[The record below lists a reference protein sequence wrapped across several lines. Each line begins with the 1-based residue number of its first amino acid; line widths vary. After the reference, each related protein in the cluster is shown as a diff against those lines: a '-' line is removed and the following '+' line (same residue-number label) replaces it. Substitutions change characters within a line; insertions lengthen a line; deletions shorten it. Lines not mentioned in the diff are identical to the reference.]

1 MLLNHTD
8 HSMSCWHNPYLDF
21 LDPAQLADGALD
33 VPDAG
38 LARHPLDLHA
48 ALGHDLLPAR
58 GRGDDVGYEAEVVD
72 VLLDEVRRRHRRVEL
87 EAAARRRQVHSG
99 AENEKDRLHS
109 LHSILS

>member
-1 MLLNHTD
+1 
-8 HSMSCWHNPYLDF
+8 MSCWHNPYLDV

-48 ALGHDLLPAR
+48 ALGHGLLPFHR
-58 GRGDDVGYEAEVVD
+58 GRGRRGDDVGREAEVVD
-72 VLLDEVRRRHRRVEL
+72 VLLDEVGRRHRRVEL

-99 AENEKDRLHS
+99 AEIEKDRLHS
-109 LHSILS
+109 LHIFL